1 LTKDA
6 HLDVYFLICH
16 HLVSRS
22 IDRIGKWGCVAKNLS
37 IEELV
42 LPTANRILVAVRE
55 VVLEFGFA
63 ALSTRAVADRAGVP
77 LSQIHY
83 HFGSKEQMILAML
96 REENDSLVKRQAHMF
111 ALDLPLAERWS
122 LACDYLDDDLDSGY
136 VRVLQEMMAAG
147 WSSVEV
153 RDAVD
158 EVLAAWSGVLTEVV
172 EQGRVAGAN
181 FGAFETADIVALVM
195 SAFLGAESL
204 ILLGLDRDQLLIRGA
219 LRRVGD
225 VLAALESR
233 R

>member
-1 LTKDA
+1 MCLTA
-6 HLDVYFLICH
+6 
-16 HLVSRS
+16 SRS
-22 IDRIGKWGCVAKNLS
+22 TD
-37 IEELV
+37 ELV
-42 LPTANRILVAVRE
+42 LPTANRILVAVRD
-55 VVLEFGFA
+55 VVLESGFA

-96 REENDSLVKRQAHMF
+96 REENDSLVKRQAGMF

-147 WSSVEV
+147 WSSIEV

-172 EQGRVAGAN
+172 GQGHAAGAN
-181 FGAFETADIVALVM
+181 FGPFETADIVALVL

-204 ILLGLDRDQLLIRGA
+204 ILLGLDRDQLPILGA

-225 VLAALESR
+225 ALAALESR

>member
-1 LTKDA
+1 MTESLATD
-6 HLDVYFLICH
+6 
-16 HLVSRS
+16 
-22 IDRIGKWGCVAKNLS
+22 
-37 IEELV
+37 ELV

-55 VVLEFGFA
+55 VVLESGFA

-111 ALDLPLAERWS
+111 ALDVPLAERWS

-172 EQGRVAGAN
+172 
-181 FGAFETADIVALVM
+181 
-195 SAFLGAESL
+195 
-204 ILLGLDRDQLLIRGA
+204 
-219 LRRVGD
+219 
-225 VLAALESR
+225 
-233 R
+233 

>member
-1 LTKDA
+1 MTE
-6 HLDVYFLICH
+6 
-16 HLVSRS
+16 S
-22 IDRIGKWGCVAKNLS
+22 LS
-37 IEELV
+37 TGELV
-42 LPTANRILVAVRE
+42 LPTASRILHAVRE
-55 VVLEFGFA
+55 VVVESGFA

-96 REENDSLVKRQAHMF
+96 REENDSLVKRQAGMF
-111 ALDLPLAERWS
+111 ALDLPLAERWNR
-122 LACDYLDDDLDSGY
+122 ACDYLDDDLDSGY

-158 EVLAAWSGVLTEVV
+158 EVLAAWSGVLAEVV

-181 FGAFETADIVALVM
+181 FGSFEVAEIVALVM

-204 ILLGLDRDQLLIRGA
+204 SLLGLDRDQLPIRRA

-225 VLAALESR
+225 ALAALESR

>member
-1 LTKDA
+1 MRVTE
-6 HLDVYFLICH
+6 
-16 HLVSRS
+16 S
-22 IDRIGKWGCVAKNLS
+22 LS
-37 IEELV
+37 TDELV
-42 LPTANRILVAVRE
+42 LPTANRILHAVRE
-55 VVLEFGFA
+55 VVLESGFA

-96 REENDSLVKRQAHMF
+96 REENDSLVKRRAEMF
-111 ALDLPLAERWS
+111 ALDLPLAERWN
-122 LACDYLDDDLDSGY
+122 LACNYLDDDLDSGY

-172 EQGRVAGAN
+172 EQGRAAGAD
-181 FGAFETADIVALVM
+181 FGAFGTAEIVALVL

-204 ILLGLDRDQLLIRGA
+204 ILLGLDRDQLPIRGA

-225 VLAALESR
+225 ALAALESR

>member
-1 LTKDA
+1 M
-6 HLDVYFLICH
+6 
-16 HLVSRS
+16 
-22 IDRIGKWGCVAKNLS
+22 CVTES
-37 IEELV
+37 FSTDELV
-42 LPTANRILVAVRE
+42 LPTANRILLAVRE
-55 VVLEFGFA
+55 VVVESGFA
-63 ALSTRAVADRAGVP
+63 ALSTRVVADRAGVP

-83 HFGSKEQMILAML
+83 HFGSKEQMILATL
-96 REENDSLVKRQAHMF
+96 REENDSLVKRQAEMF

-122 LACDYLDDDLDSGY
+122 LACDYLDDDVDSGY

-158 EVLAAWSGVLTEVV
+158 EVLAAWSGALTKVV
-172 EQGRVAGAN
+172 EQGRGAGAN
-181 FGAFETADIVALVM
+181 FGSFEAADIVALVM

-204 ILLGLDRDQLLIRGA
+204 ILLGLDRDQLPIRGA

-225 VLAALESR
+225 ALVALEGR

>member
-1 LTKDA
+1 MR
-6 HLDVYFLICH
+6 VIE
-16 HLVSRS
+16 S
-22 IDRIGKWGCVAKNLS
+22 LS
-37 IEELV
+37 TGELV
-42 LPTANRILVAVRE
+42 LPTASRILHAVRE
-55 VVLEFGFA
+55 VVVESGFA

-83 HFGSKEQMILAML
+83 HFGSKEQMILATL
-96 REENDSLVKRQAHMF
+96 REENDSLVTRQAEMF
-111 ALDLPLAERWS
+111 ELDLPLAERWS
-122 LACDYLDDDLDSGY
+122 LACDYLDDDVDSGY
-136 VRVLQEMMAAG
+136 VRMLQEMMAVG

-158 EVLAAWSGVLTEVV
+158 QVLAAWSGALTEVV

-181 FGAFETADIVALVM
+181 FGSFEVAEIVALVM

-204 ILLGLDRDQLLIRGA
+204 SLLGLDRDQLPIRRA

>member
-1 LTKDA
+1 MTESLATD
-6 HLDVYFLICH
+6 
-16 HLVSRS
+16 
-22 IDRIGKWGCVAKNLS
+22 
-37 IEELV
+37 ELV

-55 VVLEFGFA
+55 VVLESGFA

-96 REENDSLVKRQAHMF
+96 REENDSLVERQAGMF
-111 ALDLPLAERWS
+111 ALDLPLAERWNR
-122 LACDYLDDDLDSGY
+122 ACDYLDDDLDSGY

-147 WSSVEV
+147 WSSMEV

-172 EQGRVAGAN
+172 EQGHTAGAN
-181 FGAFETADIVALVM
+181 FGPFETAEIVALVL

-204 ILLGLDRDQLLIRGA
+204 ILLGLDRDQLPIRGA

-225 VLAALESR
+225 ALAALESR

>member
-1 LTKDA
+1 MTE
-6 HLDVYFLICH
+6 
-16 HLVSRS
+16 S
-22 IDRIGKWGCVAKNLS
+22 LS
-37 IEELV
+37 TDELV

-55 VVLEFGFA
+55 VVLESGFA

-96 REENDSLVKRQAHMF
+96 REENDSLVKRQAEMF
-111 ALDLPLAERWS
+111 ALDLPLAERWNR
-122 LACDYLDDDLDSGY
+122 ACDYLDDDLDSGY

-147 WSSVEV
+147 WSSIEV

-172 EQGRVAGAN
+172 EQGHAAGAN
-181 FGAFETADIVALVM
+181 FGPFEAADIVALVL

-204 ILLGLDRDQLLIRGA
+204 ILLGLDRDQLPIRGA

-225 VLAALESR
+225 ALAALESR

>member
-1 LTKDA
+1 MGGN
-6 HLDVYFLICH
+6 
-16 HLVSRS
+16 VST
-22 IDRIGKWGCVAKNLS
+22 
-37 IEELV
+37 EELT
-42 LPTANRILVAVRE
+42 LPTAKRILCAVRE
-55 VVLEFGFA
+55 VLLESGFA

-96 REENDSLVKRQAHMF
+96 RDENDSLVKRQTQMF
-111 ALDLPLAERWS
+111 ALDLPLAKRWS

-147 WSSVEV
+147 WTSVEV

-158 EVLAAWSGVLTEVV
+158 GVLAAWSGALTEVV
-172 EQGRVAGAN
+172 KQGRAAGAN
-181 FGAFETADIVALVM
+181 FGAFETAELVALVL

-204 ILLGLDRDQLLIRGA
+204 VLLGLDRDQLPIRGA
-219 LRRVGD
+219 LRRVGEA
-225 VLAALESR
+225 LAALESR

>member
-1 LTKDA
+1 MR
-6 HLDVYFLICH
+6 VIE
-16 HLVSRS
+16 S
-22 IDRIGKWGCVAKNLS
+22 LS
-37 IEELV
+37 TGELV
-42 LPTANRILVAVRE
+42 LPTASRILHAVRE
-55 VVLEFGFA
+55 VVVESGFA

-83 HFGSKEQMILAML
+83 HFGSKEQMILATL
-96 REENDSLVKRQAHMF
+96 REENDSLVKRQAEMF
-111 ALDLPLAERWS
+111 ALDLPLAERWN

-158 EVLAAWSGVLTEVV
+158 EVLAAWSGVLAEVV

-181 FGAFETADIVALVM
+181 FGSFEVAEIVALVM

-204 ILLGLDRDQLLIRGA
+204 SLLGLDRDQLPIRRA

-225 VLAALESR
+225 ALAALESR

>member
-1 LTKDA
+1 MTE
-6 HLDVYFLICH
+6 
-16 HLVSRS
+16 S
-22 IDRIGKWGCVAKNLS
+22 LS
-37 IEELV
+37 TGELV
-42 LPTANRILVAVRE
+42 LPTASRILHAVRE
-55 VVLEFGFA
+55 VVVESGFA

-96 REENDSLVKRQAHMF
+96 REENDSLVKRQAEMF
-111 ALDLPLAERWS
+111 ALDRPLAERWN

-158 EVLAAWSGVLTEVV
+158 EVLAAWSGVLAEVV

-181 FGAFETADIVALVM
+181 FGSFEAADIVALVM

-204 ILLGLDRDQLLIRGA
+204 SLLGLDRDQLPIRRA

-225 VLAALESR
+225 ALAALESR

>member
-1 LTKDA
+1 MTE
-6 HLDVYFLICH
+6 
-16 HLVSRS
+16 S
-22 IDRIGKWGCVAKNLS
+22 LS
-37 IEELV
+37 TGELV
-42 LPTANRILVAVRE
+42 LPTASRILHAVRE
-55 VVLEFGFA
+55 VVLESGFA

-83 HFGSKEQMILAML
+83 HFGSKEQMILATL
-96 REENDSLVKRQAHMF
+96 REENDSLVKRQAEMF
-111 ALDLPLAERWS
+111 ALDLPLAERWN

-158 EVLAAWSGVLTEVV
+158 EVLAAWSGVLAEVV

-181 FGAFETADIVALVM
+181 FGSFEVAEIVALVM

-204 ILLGLDRDQLLIRGA
+204 SLLGLDRDQLPIRRA

-225 VLAALESR
+225 ALAALESR

>member
-1 LTKDA
+1 MRVTE
-6 HLDVYFLICH
+6 
-16 HLVSRS
+16 SPS
-22 IDRIGKWGCVAKNLS
+22 ID
-37 IEELV
+37 ELV
-42 LPTANRILVAVRE
+42 LPTASRILVAVRE
-55 VVLEFGFA
+55 VVLESGFA

-83 HFGSKEQMILAML
+83 HFGSKEQMILATL
-96 REENDSLVKRQAHMF
+96 REENDSLVKRQAEMF
-111 ALDLPLAERWS
+111 ALDLPLAERWN
-122 LACDYLDDDLDSGY
+122 LACDYLDDDVDSGY

-158 EVLAAWSGVLTEVV
+158 EVLAAWSGALTEVV
-172 EQGRVAGAN
+172 EQGRKAGAN
-181 FGAFETADIVALVM
+181 FGSFEVADIVALVM

-204 ILLGLDRDQLLIRGA
+204 ILLGLDRDRLPVRGA

-225 VLAALESR
+225 ALAALESR

>member
-1 LTKDA
+1 MTE
-6 HLDVYFLICH
+6 
-16 HLVSRS
+16 S
-22 IDRIGKWGCVAKNLS
+22 LS
-37 IEELV
+37 ADELV
-42 LPTANRILVAVRE
+42 LPTPNRILVAVRE
-55 VVLEFGFA
+55 VVLESGFA

-96 REENDSLVKRQAHMF
+96 REENDSLVKRQAEMF
-111 ALDLPLAERWS
+111 AVDLPLAERWS
-122 LACDYLDDDLDSGY
+122 LACDYLDHDLDSGY

-158 EVLAAWSGVLTEVV
+158 AVLAAWCGVLNEVV
-172 EQGRVAGAN
+172 EQAHAAGAN
-181 FGAFETADIVALVM
+181 FGPFEAADIVALVM

-204 ILLGLDRDQLLIRGA
+204 ILLGLDRDQLPIRGA
-219 LRRVGD
+219 LRRVGGA
-225 VLAALESR
+225 LAALESR

>member
-1 LTKDA
+1 MTE
-6 HLDVYFLICH
+6 
-16 HLVSRS
+16 S
-22 IDRIGKWGCVAKNLS
+22 LS
-37 IEELV
+37 TGELV
-42 LPTANRILVAVRE
+42 LPTASRILHAVRE
-55 VVLEFGFA
+55 VVVESGFA

-83 HFGSKEQMILAML
+83 HFGSKEQMILATL
-96 REENDSLVKRQAHMF
+96 REENDSLVKRQAEMF
-111 ALDLPLAERWS
+111 ALDLPLAERWN

-158 EVLAAWSGVLTEVV
+158 EVLAAWSGVLAEVV

-181 FGAFETADIVALVM
+181 FGSFEVAEIVALVM

-204 ILLGLDRDQLLIRGA
+204 SLLGLDRDQLPIRRA

>member
-1 LTKDA
+1 MTESLATD
-6 HLDVYFLICH
+6 
-16 HLVSRS
+16 
-22 IDRIGKWGCVAKNLS
+22 
-37 IEELV
+37 ELV
-42 LPTANRILVAVRE
+42 LPTAHRILFAVRE
-55 VVLEFGFA
+55 VVLESGFA

-83 HFGSKEQMILAML
+83 HFGSKEQMIVAML
-96 REENDSLVKRQAHMF
+96 RVESDSLVKRQAHMF

-153 RDAVD
+153 RDAVAG
-158 EVLAAWSGVLTEVV
+158 VLAAWSGVLTEVV
-172 EQGRVAGAN
+172 RRGRAAGAN
-181 FGAFETADIVALVM
+181 FGAFETAEIVALVM

-204 ILLGLDRDQLLIRGA
+204 ILLGVDRNQLPIRGA

-225 VLAALESR
+225 ALAALESQR
-233 R
+233 

>member
-1 LTKDA
+1 MTE
-6 HLDVYFLICH
+6 
-16 HLVSRS
+16 S
-22 IDRIGKWGCVAKNLS
+22 LS
-37 IEELV
+37 TGELV

-55 VVLEFGFA
+55 VVLESGFA

-96 REENDSLVKRQAHMF
+96 REENDSLVKRQAEMF
-111 ALDLPLAERWS
+111 ALDLPLAERWN
-122 LACDYLDDDLDSGY
+122 LACGYLDVDLDSGY

-147 WSSVEV
+147 WSSAEV
-153 RDAVD
+153 RDTV
-158 EVLAAWSGVLTEVV
+158 ENVLAAWSRVLTDVV

-181 FGAFETADIVALVM
+181 FGSFESADIVALVM

-204 ILLGLDRDQLLIRGA
+204 ILLGLDRDQLPIRRA

-225 VLAALESR
+225 ALAALESR

>member
-1 LTKDA
+1 MR
-6 HLDVYFLICH
+6 VIE
-16 HLVSRS
+16 S
-22 IDRIGKWGCVAKNLS
+22 LS
-37 IEELV
+37 TGELV
-42 LPTANRILVAVRE
+42 LPTASRILHAVRE
-55 VVLEFGFA
+55 VVVESGFA

-83 HFGSKEQMILAML
+83 HFGSKEQMILATL
-96 REENDSLVKRQAHMF
+96 REENDSLVKRQAEMF
-111 ALDLPLAERWS
+111 ALDLPLAERWN

-158 EVLAAWSGVLTEVV
+158 EVLAAWSGVLAEVV

-181 FGAFETADIVALVM
+181 FGSFEVAEIVALVM

-204 ILLGLDRDQLLIRGA
+204 SLLGLDRDQLPIRRA

>member
-1 LTKDA
+1 M
-6 HLDVYFLICH
+6 
-16 HLVSRS
+16 
-22 IDRIGKWGCVAKNLS
+22 CVTESLS
-37 IEELV
+37 TGELV

-55 VVLEFGFA
+55 VVLESGFA
-63 ALSTRAVADRAGVP
+63 ALSTRAVAERAGVP

-83 HFGSKEQMILAML
+83 HFGSKEQMILATL
-96 REENDSLVKRQAHMF
+96 REENDSLVKRQAEMF

-122 LACDYLDDDLDSGY
+122 LACDYLDDDVDSGY

-158 EVLAAWSGVLTEVV
+158 EVLAAWSGALTKVV
-172 EQGRVAGAN
+172 EQGRQAGAN
-181 FGAFETADIVALVM
+181 FGSFEPADIVALVM

-204 ILLGLDRDQLLIRGA
+204 ILLGLDRDQLPIRGA

-225 VLAALESR
+225 ALAALDSR

>member
-1 LTKDA
+1 MA
-6 HLDVYFLICH
+6 E
-16 HLVSRS
+16 
-22 IDRIGKWGCVAKNLS
+22 NLATD
-37 IEELV
+37 ELV
-42 LPTANRILVAVRE
+42 LPTANRILHAVRE
-55 VVLEFGFA
+55 VVVESGFA

-83 HFGSKEQMILAML
+83 HFGSKEQMILATL
-96 REENDSLVKRQAHMF
+96 REENDSLVKRQAEMF

-122 LACDYLDDDLDSGY
+122 RACDYLDDDVDSGY
-136 VRVLQEMMAAG
+136 VRILQEMIAAG

-158 EVLAAWSGVLTEVV
+158 EVLAAWSGALTEVV
-172 EQGRVAGAN
+172 EQGRADGAN
-181 FGAFETADIVALVM
+181 FGSFEPADIVALVM

-204 ILLGLDRDQLLIRGA
+204 ILLGLDRDQLPIRGA

-225 VLAALESR
+225 ALVALESR